1 MKTDFLTIIY
11 MIAFNILTAFDIIFV
26 KSNNDPLHIEI
37 FIIFSVWFFINVF
50 SGKYLTYNNM
60 QRFSLYFSYAITI
73 NMIPFVLFNYFIKNV
88 DWRIIAGAI
97 VFTAI
102 FSMLAVYN
110 CEKSRNNNRLKNE
123 AKTHA

>member
-50 SGKYLTYNNM
+50 SG
-60 QRFSLYFSYAITI
+60 
-73 NMIPFVLFNYFIKNV
+73 
-88 DWRIIAGAI
+88 
-97 VFTAI
+97 
-102 FSMLAVYN
+102 
-110 CEKSRNNNRLKNE
+110 
-123 AKTHA
+123 